1 MERSAGS
8 RIPFTRTLLLA
19 LVLPLL
25 AALFIVLQSRGAYGG
40 GTFLPTRVV
49 PAATPTATPTA
60 TLQPTLTPTRTL
72 TPTPMPTNTSAH
84 SPTST
89 ATLRPASPTP
99 IVYKGPDAAALALV
113 TKTQALSADYAPSDL
128 VSLNE
133 FGIPTY
139 GNDKEELRLQPAME
153 LAEMF
158 AIAQREG
165 LQLIVRSAYR
175 SYAVQDYTFQFFVD
189 EELRQAEAAGQ
200 PISREEAETR
210 ANRYSARPGYSQHQL
225 GTTVD
230 VTSADV
236 LGELV
241 PDFGQTPAGIWLRE
255 NAHKF
260 GFVFSYPQ
268 GKEALTG
275 YIYEPWHLRWIGR
288 GHAEM
293 LHALDYLNPDNSM
306 TLDVYLEAL
315 Q

>member
-1 MERSAGS
+1 MDKPAA
-8 RIPFTRTLLLA
+8 FTRTLLAALA
-19 LVLPLL
+19 LPLAL
-25 AALFIVLQSRGAYGG
+25 AFFAALQTRGATGG
-40 GTFLPTRVV
+40 AVFLPTRIA
-49 PAATPTATPTA
+49 PTETPSPTLTATPR
-60 TLQPTLTPTRTL
+60 PTLTPTTAP
-72 TPTPMPTNTSAH
+72 TQTPMPTFTPAIPPTPTETPRP
-84 SPTST
+84 PTST
-89 ATLRPASPTP
+89 PV
-99 IVYKGPDAAALALV
+99 VYKGPDAASLALV
-113 TKTQALSADYAPSDL
+113 TKTQSLPSGYAPDDL

-133 FGIPTY
+133 LGLPTY
-139 GNDKEELRLQPAME
+139 GNDREELRLQVAMD

-165 LQLIVRSAYR
+165 SQLIVRSAYR
-175 SYAVQDYTFQFFVD
+175 SYAVQERTFQIFVD
-189 EELRQAEAAGQ
+189 EELRQAESAGQ
-200 PISREEAETR
+200 PISREEAEAR

-236 LGELV
+236 AGELV
-241 PDFGQTPAGIWLRE
+241 IDFGQTPAGTWLRD
-255 NAHKF
+255 NSYRF

-306 TLDVYLEAL
+306 TLDVYLEGL
-315 Q
+315 